1 MYQSDV
7 YSRIGNT
14 YPSSLE
20 ISSDG
25 TKMYVGQTSSDYIY
39 QFTLSNPFTISSR
52 STYASSSFYIG
63 DLEGTIRDMALSHDG
78 KKMFVVG
85 SSTDRV
91 VEYVLSTPYAIS
103 TAYWT
108 GVTFDVSVQSTS
120 PIAMQFNSDGM
131 KFYVFGSAKLHEY
144 SMTTAY
150 NLSTA
155 SFVSSIDVDGASNIM
170 LSHAAFTYVFC

>member
-1 MYQSDV
+1 
-7 YSRIGNT
+7 
-14 YPSSLE
+14 
-20 ISSDG
+20 
-25 TKMYVGQTSSDYIY
+25 MYVGQTSSDYIY

-120 PIAMQFNSDGM
+120 PNSNA
-131 KFYVFGSAKLHEY
+131 V
-144 SMTTAY
+144 
-150 NLSTA
+150 
-155 SFVSSIDVDGASNIM
+155 
-170 LSHAAFTYVFC
+170 